1 MRRPPDPPIVDLL
14 ESRIVL
20 SVTVTASLLPVIDV
34 ADILAPA
41 KKEDQGD
48 KGEAK
53 KAKKSKPPEIA
64 VFVGGT
70 SLADGSASVD
80 FGRVT
85 VGDSAPVRT
94 FTIRNDG
101 RGPLTI
107 GRVSLPAGFT
117 LLDAPASGIDHG
129 DTTTFTVRMDS
140 STIAD
145 RSGQISFSTNDA
157 DEGTFNFTLRGTIA
171 PPPAAELTVLLDGRS
186 VAADSAIDFG
196 SAPAGSTGPTRTLTL
211 RNDGGAPLQVWRLRL
226 PEGFAW
232 VDRPGASLAPGE
244 STALRIRMLTAAQGS
259 PGGYMTFR
267 SNDAD
272 ESRFALR
279 LSGRVTA
286 PSTQPPTTPPPTR
299 VGPRVSVWV
308 PRTNRSALQV
318 ADGQLDALRFKTT
331 TVGGR
336 APRLALRVANE
347 GDATLTLGD
356 VKLPAGFVLIDGLSK
371 SLAPGA
377 MDEFTIAMSTS
388 AAATRSGQVTF
399 TTSDPHAS
407 VFNFVVAGSVL
418 PAPITTPGTGTSGT
432 TLTVNGTSGEDTIL
446 VSGKS
451 SSVSVTINGRPMTG
465 SPFSSVTKVI
475 VNGGDGNDH
484 IDLSRLFVNATANG
498 GFGNDVMIGTGGN
511 DVLNGEAGDD
521 TLDGRAGDDHLLGGD
536 GNDLLTGGAGVD
548 VFEGEAGADTLDA
561 TDGIA
566 DVLIDSGA
574 GRDDARRDRVD
585 PMAS

>member
-1 MRRPPDPPIVDLL
+1 MHRPPCPPIVEALDAYVLL
-14 ESRIVL
+14 SL
-20 SVTVTASLLPVIDV
+20 TLTAALPAIDGGT
-34 ADILAPA
+34 LTPL
-41 KKEDQGD
+41 KKDDEGGD
-48 KGEAK
+48 EGNGK
-53 KAKKSKPPEIA
+53 KAKKSKPPEIT
-64 VFVGGT
+64 VLLGGT
-70 SLADGSASVD
+70 NLADGSASVD

-85 VGDSAPVRT
+85 VGDAAPVRT

-101 RGPLTI
+101 NGPLTL
-107 GRVSLPAGFT
+107 GRLSLPAGFT
-117 LLDAPASGIDHG
+117 LLDAPASGIDKG

-140 STIAD
+140 GTIAS
-145 RSGQISFSTNDA
+145 RSGQISFTTNDA
-157 DEGTFNFTLRGTIA
+157 DEATFNFTLRGAVT
-171 PPPAAELTVLLDGRS
+171 PPPATELTVLLNGRS
-186 VAADSAIDFG
+186 IAGDSSLDFG
-196 SAPAGSTGPTRTLTL
+196 SAPAGSAGTTRTLTI

-244 STALRIRMLTAAQGS
+244 SDTLRIRMTAASQGTV
-259 PGGYMTFR
+259 GGYMTFR

-286 PSTQPPTTPPPTR
+286 PSPGQDPGNEPTSI
-299 VGPRVSVWV
+299 GPRVSVWV
-308 PRTNRSALQV
+308 PRVNRSALEV

-336 APRLALRVANE
+336 APRLTLRVANE

-356 VKLPAGFVLIDGLSK
+356 VKLPAGFVLIEGLSK
-371 SLAPGA
+371 TLVPGA
-377 MDEFTIAMSTS
+377 TDEFTIAMSTS
-388 AAATRSGQVTF
+388 AVASRNGQVTF
-399 TTSDPHAS
+399 TTGDPHAS
-407 VFNFVVAGSVL
+407 VFNFTIAGSVT

-432 TLTVNGTSGEDTIL
+432 TLTVNRTSGDDTIV

-475 VNGGDGNDH
+475 VNAGDGNDH
-484 IDLSRLFVNATANG
+484 VDLSRLFVNATANG
-498 GFGNDVMIGTGGN
+498 GFGNDVLIGTDGN

-521 TLDGRAGDDHLLGGD
+521 TLDGRGGDDHLLGGD
-536 GNDLLTGGAGVD
+536 GNDLLTGGQGVD
-548 VFEGEAGADTLDA
+548 VLEGEDGVDTLNS

-566 DVLIDSGA
+566 DVLLDSGA
-574 GRDDARRDRVD
+574 GKDDVRRDRVD
-585 PMAS
+585 PMAL